1 MQVQMAPVTIGW
13 IIGLLVLILAILFG
27 FLGVPDPKVIL
38 LLIGLLA
45 LARLV

>member
-38 LLIGLLA
+38 LLIGLLG